1 MPAWVNLPNLLTLVR
16 LCMVPFVIYF
26 IQAGR
31 YTLGASLFGA
41 AAFTDILDG
50 AAARLLGLKTE
61 TGAYLDPIA
70 DKCLLSGVYL
80 ALAMAHLAPWWL
92 VAIIFGRDI
101 YILAGAAVVMLLTPV
116 RRFPPSVWG
125 KVSTF
130 VQVATAVVWMAR
142 SIFGGPVLELLS
154 LAILWP
160 CAAFTVWSGIDYTR
174 KGISACRKPIG
185 NIDAPRSR
193 E

>member
-16 LCMVPFVIYF
+16 LCMVPLVIYF

-31 YTLGASLFGA
+31 YTLGGWLFGA

-50 AAARLLGLKTE
+50 AAARVLGLRTE

-101 YILAGAAVVMLLTPV
+101 CILAGAAIIMRLTPI

-142 SIFGGPVLELLS
+142 SIFGGRVLELLS

-174 KGISACRKPIG
+174 KGISAYRKY
-185 NIDAPRSR
+185 
-193 E
+193 